1 MKQLKKNESPSS
13 SIVSQANG
21 LVSARYTLPLSE
33 QRLVLAMIA
42 SIQPDDE
49 DFMPYEVSIAE
60 LADFLGIPRDS
71 AYGEFKKITVNLPT
85 RVLAI

>member
-1 MKQLKKNESPSS
+1 
-13 SIVSQANG
+13 
-21 LVSARYTLPLSE
+21 
-33 QRLVLAMIA
+33 MIA

-60 LADFLGIPRDS
+60 LADFLGISRDS

>member
-33 QRLVLAMIA
+33 QRLVL
-42 SIQPDDE
+42 P
-49 DFMPYEVSIAE
+49 
-60 LADFLGIPRDS
+60 
-71 AYGEFKKITVNLPT
+71 
-85 RVLAI
+85 